1 MAAVSA
7 RPAGG
12 AQANFIVEWRAPGK
26 GCVPPG
32 HETMTDASPG
42 PTSHTYFSQRLRLHY
57 VDWGHGGR
65 PPLLLLHG
73 GRDHCRNW
81 DWTAAALR
89 DDWHVIAPDLRG
101 HGDSQWSPDGG
112 YTMAGYIYDLAQL
125 VHQQRLAPVTIV
137 AHSLGGNIALR
148 YAGIYPEVVAR
159 VVAVEGLG
167 PPPRVLAERA
177 ARTIAERMDDWVREQ
192 RALAGRLPRR
202 YASIEDAFRR
212 MQEENPHLSAEQARH
227 LTVHGVNQNED
238 GTYSW
243 KFDNYV
249 RAWPPYDMGGR
260 DIALLWSR
268 IACPTLLLYG
278 RESASGDPAADGR
291 AAPFRHARVV
301 GVERAGHW
309 LHHDRPDEFLRIL
322 REFLDAPG

>member
-1 MAAVSA
+1 MADS
-7 RPAGG
+7 G
-12 AQANFIVEWRAPGK
+12 
-26 GCVPPG
+26 
-32 HETMTDASPG
+32 PG

-57 VDWGHGGR
+57 VDWGNPAR
-65 PPLLLLHG
+65 PPLLLVHG

-101 HGDSQWSPDGG
+101 HGDSQWSTDGS

-125 VHQQRLAPVTIV
+125 VHQQRLAPVTIKPIDV
-137 AHSLGGNIALR
+137 
-148 YAGIYPEVVAR
+148 
-159 VVAVEGLG
+159 
-167 PPPRVLAERA
+167 
-177 ARTIAERMDDWVREQ
+177 RMDDWLREQ

-202 YASIEDAFRR
+202 YPSIEDAFRR
-212 MQEENPHLSAEQARH
+212 MQEENPHLTAEQARH
-227 LTVHGVNQNED
+227 LTVHGANQNED

-249 RAWPPYDMGGR
+249 RAFPPYDMSRR
-260 DIALLWSR
+260 DIETLWNR

-278 RESASGDPAADGR
+278 TESWAGDPAADGR
-291 AAPFRHARVV
+291 AAHFRHARVV

-309 LHHDRPDEFLRIL
+309 LHHDRLDEFLNIVRT
-322 REFLDAPG
+322 FLVP